1 MPIYEYSCAGC
12 GCTTEA
18 WQKLS
23 DPPLSDCASC
33 GGKMKKLI
41 SRNSFHLKGSGWY
54 VTDYAGKSAK
64 GENPDKQADSGKEAG
79 SDKTGDGAA
88 SKGDAE
94 PAV

>member
-64 GENPDKQADSGKEAG
+64 DENSDKQADSGKEAG